1 MNVGLVTSYII
12 GGIIMISIILM
23 NISVSKSSND
33 LTITQ
38 MTRTKASEVT
48 KLLSHDLQK
57 MGYNRT
63 TKTDPIIKIANAH
76 KIQFLSNI
84 DNSTNNSIETIT
96 WELTNNEITA
106 TKNPNDVVLRRTV
119 DGDVTDIEVGVVGFN
134 ISYFD
139 SYGKPLADTLT
150 SPVTSPTKDNIKQIY
165 VQIKLESPEKTYNRA
180 GGEGRYI
187 LSIWEKRFSPPN
199 LEEN

>member
-1 MNVGLVTSYII
+1 MNVSLVTSYII
-12 GGIIMISIILM
+12 GGIIMISIIMM

-48 KLLSHDLQK
+48 NLLSHDLQK

-63 TKTDPIIKIANAH
+63 AKTDPILKIANGH
-76 KIQFLSNI
+76 KIQFQSNI
-84 DNSTNNSIETIT
+84 DNSADNSVETIT
-96 WELTNNEITA
+96 WELTSTAIPA
-106 TKNPNDVVLRRTV
+106 TKNPDDVVLRRTV

-134 ISYFD
+134 VSYFD
-139 SYGKPLADTLT
+139 SYGKTLDDTLAT
-150 SPVTSPTKDNIKQIY
+150 PVTSPTRDNIRQVY
-165 VQIKLESPEKTYNRA
+165 VQVKLESPEKTYNRA

-187 LSIWEKRFSPPN
+187 LSVWEKRFSPPN
-199 LEEN
+199 LEDN